1 MAQAPTPHNDT
12 LRDYSPVLALSMA
25 AHLVVL
31 ALLAF
36 NLDLMPRKKPEPA
49 RLAIQA
55 TVVDPRALQQRAA
68 QEERRARQA
77 QEAAE
82 RRRREEAERERR
94 EEQRQAEVQRK
105 AELTEKRKAQAE
117 AEAKQ
122 KAEAETKRKAEA
134 EVKQKAAA
142 EAKRKAATE
151 AKQKAAAEA
160 KRKAAAEAKQKA
172 ADEVRRKA
180 DAEAKRKADADARLK
195 AEAEAKR
202 KAEAERRQAQSRADL
217 ARQLAEEEHLD
228 AAQGSGLLAQYVD
241 VIRQKVERNWLKPA
255 SARSGIECVVQVRQI
270 PGGEVV
276 EVRVTECNGDA
287 AVLRS
292 IEAAVLRSSPLPP
305 PPDPALFE
313 RSLEFVFRPED

>member
-1 MAQAPTPHNDT
+1 MAQAPTPYNDT
-12 LRDYSPVLALSMA
+12 LRDYSPVLALSVA

-55 TVVDPRALQQRAA
+55 TVVDPRALQQQAA

-105 AELTEKRKAQAE
+105 AELAEKRKAQAE

-134 EVKQKAAA
+134 ELKQKAAA

-160 KRKAAAEAKQKA
+160 KKNA
-172 ADEVRRKA
+172 ADEARRKA
-180 DAEAKRKADADARLK
+180 EAEAKRKADADAKLK

-202 KAEAERRQAQSRADL
+202 KAEAERREAQSRADL
-217 ARQLAEEEHLD
+217 ARQLAEEEHLA

-276 EVRVTECNGDA
+276 EVRVTRCNGDA
-287 AVLRS
+287 AVVRS